1 MYKIAT
7 LNKISPAGLS
17 CFNDKYSIT
26 DNVEEADGIL
36 VRSQDMLEMNFPKN
50 LLAIARAGA
59 GVNNIPLA
67 RCAAEGI
74 VVFNTPG
81 ANSNAVKELVLAGLF
96 LSARNLYAGLN
107 WACTLTDDVSK
118 CVEKGKGQ
126 FAGTEI
132 KGKTLGIIGFGA
144 IGVAVANSAE
154 ALGMKVFGYDP
165 FITWKAAHELS
176 NTVAIIKTLDEL
188 LPKCDYITIHVPSIS
203 ETKGMLNKER
213 FAQMKDGAVL
223 LNFSRDNLVNDNDLL
238 EAVAAGKVG
247 RYITDFPNDT
257 IINQKNIITIPHL
270 GASTEEAE
278 DNCAAMAAHEIMDY
292 LENGNIT
299 NSVNYPEV
307 SLGSFISGNGQRI
320 GILSKNTPAVIGSI
334 TGILSELNI
343 NIKDFLNRSKGDF
356 TYTLI
361 DVDSDFDESDLISRL
376 TMDGIISVRILK

>member
-26 DNVEEADGIL
+26 DNVEEAVGVL
-36 VRSQDMLEMNFPKN
+36 VRSQDMLEMKFSEN

-81 ANSNAVKELVLAGLF
+81 ANSNAVKELVLAGLL
-96 LSARNLYAGLN
+96 LSARNLYSGIN
-107 WACTLTDDVSK
+107 WACSLTDNISK
-118 CVEKGKGQ
+118 SVEKGKGQ

-132 KGKTLGIIGFGA
+132 KGKTLGVIGLGA

-165 FITWKAAHELS
+165 FISWKAAHELS

-188 LPKCDYITIHVPSIS
+188 LPKCDYITIHVPSIT
-203 ETKGMLNKER
+203 ETKGMLNKEL
-213 FAQMKDGAVL
+213 FAQMKDGIVL
-223 LNFSRDNLVNDNDLL
+223 LNFSRDNLVNDLDLL
-238 EAVAAGKVG
+238 EAIDSGKVG
-247 RYITDFPNDT
+247 KYITDFPNDNL
-257 IINQKNIITIPHL
+257 IDKKNIITIPHL

-278 DNCAAMAAHEIMDY
+278 DNCAIMATEEIIDY

-299 NSVNYPEV
+299 NSVNFPNA
-307 SLGSFISGNGQRI
+307 SLGPFVSGTVQRI
-320 GILSKNTPAVIGSI
+320 CILNKNIPGVIGNI
-334 TGILSELNI
+334 TGILSASKI
-343 NIKDFLNRSKGDF
+343 NIEDLLNKSKGDF
-356 TYTLI
+356 AYTLVDIFSDI
-361 DVDSDFDESDLISRL
+361 DEADLISKL
-376 TMDGIISVRILK
+376 TMDGIISVRVLK

>member
-7 LNKISPAGLS
+7 LNKISMAGLS

-26 DNVEEADGIL
+26 DNVEEAAGIL
-36 VRSQDMLEMNFPKN
+36 VRSQDMHEMKFSKN

-59 GVNNIPLA
+59 GVNNIPLE

-81 ANSNAVKELVLAGLF
+81 ANSNAVKELVLAGLL
-96 LSARNLYAGLN
+96 LSARNLHSGLS
-107 WACTLTDDVSK
+107 WTCTLTDDVSK

-132 KGKTLGIIGFGA
+132 KGKTLGIIGLGA
-144 IGVAVANSAE
+144 VGVAVANSAE
-154 ALGMKVFGYDP
+154 ALGMNVFGYDP
-165 FITWKAAHELS
+165 FISWKAAHELS
-176 NTVAIIKTLDEL
+176 NTVAIIKTLEAL
-188 LPKCDYITIHVPSIS
+188 LPKCDYIAIHVPSMP

-213 FAQMKDGAVL
+213 FAQMKDGTVL

-238 EAVAAGKVG
+238 EAIAVGKVG

-257 IINQKNIITIPHL
+257 LNNQKNIISIPHL

-278 DNCAAMAAHEIMDY
+278 DNCAEMAAQEIMDY
-292 LENGNIT
+292 LENGTIT
-299 NSVNYPEV
+299 NSVNYPEA
-307 SLGSFISGNGQRI
+307 SLGSFISGQGQRI
-320 GILSKNTPAVIGSI
+320 CILNKNIPAVIGKI

-356 TYTLI
+356 AYTLI
-361 DVDSDFDESDLISRL
+361 DIDCIPEDIDIKSKLK
-376 TMDGIISVRILK
+376 MDGIISIRILK

>member
-7 LNKISPAGLS
+7 LNKISPAGLD
-17 CFNDKYSIT
+17 CFTDKYSIT
-26 DNVEEADGIL
+26 DKVDEAIGIM
-36 VRSQDMLEMNFPKN
+36 VRSQDMIEMNFSEN

-81 ANSNAVKELVLAGLF
+81 ANSNAVKELVIAGLL
-96 LSARNLYAGLN
+96 LSARNLFSGLN

-132 KGKTLGIIGFGA
+132 KGKTLGIIGLGA

-154 ALGMKVFGYDP
+154 ALGMNVLGYDP

-176 NTVAIIKTLDEL
+176 NTVNIIKSLDVL
-188 LPKCDYITIHVPSIS
+188 LPKCDYVTIHVPSLD
-203 ETKGMLNKER
+203 ETNGMLNKER
-213 FAQMKDGAVL
+213 FNQMKDGAVL

-238 EAVAAGKVG
+238 DAVASGKLG
-247 RYITDFPNDT
+247 RYVTDFPNDLL
-257 IINQKNIITIPHL
+257 INQENIIAIPHL

-278 DNCAAMAAHEIMDY
+278 DNCAAMAAQEIMDY

-299 NSVNYPEV
+299 NSVNYPEA
-307 SLGSFISGNGQRI
+307 SLGTFITGNFQRI
-320 GILSKNTPAVIGSI
+320 CIINKNIPGVIGKI
-334 TGILSELNI
+334 TGMLSELNI
-343 NIKDFLNRSKGDF
+343 NIKDFINRSKGDF
-356 TYTLI
+356 AYTLI
-361 DVDSDFDESDLISRL
+361 DVESDLDESDLLSKL

>member
-17 CFNDKYSIT
+17 CFNDNYSIT
-26 DNVEEADGIL
+26 DNVEEASGIL
-36 VRSQDMLEMNFPKN
+36 VRSQDMHQMNFSKN

-59 GVNNIPLA
+59 GVNNLPLE

-81 ANSNAVKELVLAGLF
+81 ANSNAVKELVLAGLL
-96 LSARNLYAGLN
+96 LSARNLYSGLT

-132 KGKTLGIIGFGA
+132 KGKTLGIIGLGA
-144 IGVAVANSAE
+144 VGVAVANSAE
-154 ALGMKVFGYDP
+154 ALGMNVFGFDP
-165 FITWKAAHELS
+165 FISWKAAHELS
-176 NTVAIIKTLDEL
+176 NTVAIIKNLDAL
-188 LPKCDYITIHVPSIS
+188 LPNCDYITIHVPSIA

-238 EAVAAGKVG
+238 EAIAAGKVG
-247 RYITDFPNDT
+247 RYITDFPNDHL
-257 IINQKNIITIPHL
+257 INQKNIIAIPHL

-278 DNCAAMAAHEIMDY
+278 DNCAEMAAQEIMDY
-292 LENGNIT
+292 LENGTIT
-299 NSVNYPEV
+299 NSVNYPEA
-307 SLGSFISGNGQRI
+307 SLGTFIPGKIQRI
-320 GILSKNTPAVIGSI
+320 CILNKNIPAVIGNI
-334 TGILSELNI
+334 TGILSGLNI

-356 TYTLI
+356 AYTLI
-361 DVDSDFDESDLISRL
+361 DVDPIPDELDLKSRL
-376 TMDGIISVRILK
+376 HINGIISVRIIK